1 MSTIAAAIITFNE
14 EKNIERC
21 ILGLLDC
28 VDEIVIFD
36 SFSTDKTQESC
47 GRYPV
52 KFIQKKWEGY
62 AQTKN
67 DLNDVIEMDY
77 IFSIDA
83 DEVPDETLKAEISN
97 IRKSDF
103 NGIYIINRKTNYCGK
118 WIRHCGWY
126 PEYKARIFPKNQARW
141 EGEFVHEYLDY
152 SNNLKVKN
160 LRGDLEHY
168 SYHTVQDHQIRAE
181 KYAILGVKKHFSE
194 GKKTFFLKPLL
205 SAIAK
210 YINVLIFKKGFL
222 DGYFG
227 FKIASISAKST
238 RIKYKELIRL
248 NKEI

>member
-28 VDEIVIFD
+28 VDEIVVLD
-36 SFSTDKTQESC
+36 SFSTDKTQEIC
-47 GRYPV
+47 GRYPI

-103 NGIYIINRKTNYCGK
+103 TGIYVINRKTNYCGK
-118 WIRHCGWY
+118 WIKYCGWY
-126 PEYKARIFPKNQARW
+126 PEYKARIFPKNHARW
-141 EGEFVHEYLDY
+141 EGDFVHEHLDY
-152 SNNLKVKN
+152 SSNLEVKN
-160 LRGDLEHY
+160 LEGNLEHY

-181 KYAILGVKKHFSE
+181 KYALLGARKYFSE

-227 FKIASISAKST
+227 FKIAWISAKST

-248 NKEI
+248 NNKI